1 MQQGAAL
8 LAHWSILK
16 CIPENRKNEKEKTSE
31 RNRILE
37 LSIVTKK
44 GGLALDWRRRCCCCC
59 CFCWRRGSRLHV
71 QTYQRV
77 YKCAVTA
84 VALAVFLA
92 LFPGTRMSGSFLSKS
107 TFAWRSQLSWFVNIS
122 ATCHLIISVQ
132 CTYLRC
138 WYDHVHLIVHGQ
150 LQSLSLLLCLW
161 SLDPGGHTKCY
172 IHPNYT
178 AHLTFLNPCST
189 VFSL

>member
-8 LAHWSILK
+8 QQQQLIDPSWNASPKIVRMKKKRQQRETGFRSWV
-16 CIPENRKNEKEKTSE
+16 
-31 RNRILE
+31 
-37 LSIVTKK
+37 VTKK

-77 YKCAVTA
+77 YKCA

-150 LQSLSLLLCLW
+150 LQSLSL
-161 SLDPGGHTKCY
+161 SL
-172 IHPNYT
+172 I
-178 AHLTFLNPCST
+178 
-189 VFSL
+189 VSLIVRSWWPHKMFYSS